1 MIGRRSIPRWCAALL
16 AATALA
22 LAGAAVLAAATW
34 RDVAP
39 LPESLPPHAG
49 VHGAVAA
56 PILARNGTLLTVSHD
71 QRFDRDDDLP
81 LTSIPP
87 LVREGLVFS
96 EDRRFWIHGGSDWPA
111 RFAAI
116 HQNLSAGHVV
126 RGASTIGEQA
136 ARIITPR
143 PRSYWSHWLAGI
155 EAQRLLERF
164 GRAQVL
170 DFYLNQVP
178 YGAQRRGVAEAAHY
192 YFGGEVAALD
202 PAEQLALVV
211 LVRSPQLLD
220 PRQHPRALRLAV
232 DRLALRMRRAGLI
245 DADELRAVRLS
256 PLAAPPPPGLP
267 VQAGAFVGF
276 ARDRIRT
283 LGLRDSQFRTT
294 LDPRLQQFAQAAL
307 EAQLAALRGDG
318 VRNAAALVVDNR
330 RAAILAWVA
339 APAAGAQ
346 DLDPVLIP
354 RQPGSTLKPF
364 LYALALERLGWQ
376 PDTVLRDGPLSTRIG
391 DGIHDYRNYSNRYYG
406 RVSLRYALGNS
417 LNIPALETAGAVGV
431 PPFIGL
437 LARLGVTSLTRP
449 ANYYGPA
456 VAIGDGPV
464 SLYELVQ
471 AYSALAR
478 RGGFLPL
485 RALRGL
491 PAAVPIAVL
500 RPDVASAIASILSD
514 PDARSAEFGT
524 DSVLDLPYP
533 TAVKTGTSS
542 DFRDA
547 LAVGFDDR
555 YTVGVWMGRLDG
567 TDMNRITGA
576 AGPAPVLRTLFAHL
590 REGQPYTGLWRS
602 PDLRQVRTCERI
614 GPGPCVERDDW
625 RVEDNM
631 PLHHPRTPRATAAI
645 VQPTSGEV
653 LAIDPRAPLTDQ
665 IYTFRIGSAAQGART
680 VTWLLDGRVLGHTA
694 SGQMP
699 WQLTRGAHVLRA
711 SIRYAGDRHAARLG
725 SVSFQVE

>member
-1 MIGRRSIPRWCAALL
+1 VIRGNSIPRWCAAAL
-16 AATALA
+16 AAAAVA

-34 RDVAP
+34 RALAP
-39 LPESLPPHAG
+39 LPESLPPHTEALRTLE
-49 VHGAVAA
+49 A
-56 PILARNGTLLTVSHD
+56 PILARDGTVLTVSHD
-71 QRFDRDDDLP
+71 ERFNLDDHLP

-87 LVREGLVFS
+87 LVREGFVFS

-111 RFAAI
+111 RFTAAC
-116 HQNLSAGHVV
+116 QNLSAGHVV

-143 PRSYWSHWLAGI
+143 PRTYWSHWLAGI
-155 EAQRLLERF
+155 EAQRLIERF
-164 GRAQVL
+164 GRTGVL
-170 DFYLNQVP
+170 DFYLNEAP

-192 YFGGEVAALD
+192 YFGGEVGALD

-220 PRQHPRALRLAV
+220 PRQHPRALRRAV
-232 DRLALRMRRAGLI
+232 NRLAARMQRAAVI

-256 PLAAPPPPGLP
+256 PLAAAPLPSLP
-267 VQAGAFVGF
+267 VQAAAFVGF
-276 ARDRIRT
+276 ARDRIHA
-283 LGLRDSQFRTT
+283 LGLRDSLYRTT
-294 LDPRLQQFAQAAL
+294 LDPRLQRYVQAAL
-307 EAQLAALRGDG
+307 EVQLAALRGNG
-318 VRNAAALVVDNR
+318 VRNAAVLVVDNR
-330 RAAILAWVA
+330 RATILAWAA
-339 APAAGAQ
+339 APAASAQ

-391 DGIHDYRNYSNRYYG
+391 DGIHEYRNYSNRYYG

-417 LNIPALETAGAVGV
+417 LNIPAVETAQSVGV
-431 PPFIGL
+431 SRFIGL
-437 LARLGVTSLTRP
+437 LARLGVTSLTRS
-449 ANYYGPA
+449 ADYYGPA

-471 AYSALAR
+471 AYSTLAR
-478 RGGFLPL
+478 HGSSLPL
-485 RALRGL
+485 RALRGP
-491 PAAVPIAVL
+491 PAPEPVAVL

-567 TDMNRITGA
+567 ADMNRITGS
-576 AGPAPVLRTLFAHL
+576 AGPAPVLRTIFARL
-590 REGQPYTGLWRS
+590 RERQPYAGLWLS
-602 PDLRQVRTCERI
+602 PNLRRVRACERI
-614 GPGPCVERDDW
+614 GPGACVKRDDW
-625 RVEDNM
+625 LVEGNM
-631 PLHHPRTPRATAAI
+631 PLHRRHTTRAALEIA
-645 VQPTSGEV
+645 QPTPGEV
-653 LAIDPRAPLTDQ
+653 LAVDPRAPLADQ
-665 IYTFRIGSAAQGART
+665 IYTFRIGSAAHRAPA
-680 VTWLLDGRVLGHTA
+680 VIWFLDGRVLGRTA
-694 SGQMP
+694 SGTMRWP
-699 WQLTRGAHVLRA
+699 LTRGAHVLSANVRF
-711 SIRYAGDRHAARLG
+711 AGDHHAARL
-725 SVSFQVE
+725 SPVAFQVE